1 VINRLGETLLH
12 NAMKDTPPSLDI
24 RTLRQQVQSLGLT
37 LRWHGSQWLLC
48 GRETEP
54 LGHSIKTER
63 DALEFVL
70 NRQSR
75 KTEDQ
80 GGSAH

>member
-1 VINRLGETLLH
+1 
-12 NAMKDTPPSLDI
+12 MKDTSSLDI
-24 RTLRQQVQSLGLT
+24 RTLRQQLESLGFT
-37 LRWHGSQWLLC
+37 LRWQGSQWFLY
-48 GRETEP
+48 GRGAEP

-75 KTEDQ
+75 KTGGQE
-80 GGSAH
+80 GSAH

>member
-1 VINRLGETLLH
+1 MKETH
-12 NAMKDTPPSLDI
+12 STDI
-24 RTLRQQVQSLGLT
+24 RELRRQVEGLGALH
-37 LRWHGSQWLLC
+37 RHGSQWILY

-70 NRQSR
+70 KRGR
-75 KTEDQ
+75 KTR
-80 GGSAH
+80 

>member
-1 VINRLGETLLH
+1 MKET
-12 NAMKDTPPSLDI
+12 PSSDI
-24 RTLRQQVQSLGLT
+24 RTLRQQVESLGLT
-37 LRWHGSQWLLC
+37 LRWHGSQWFLY
-48 GRETEP
+48 GREVEP